1 MSGFVGTVLALLALV
16 LAARAAN
23 PEPPQIPETF
33 SADIR
38 VEFHDPEITYFGAG
52 RWDRDFSRNMSLENY
67 TLEEENRER
76 IVYRLTRYDKKIE
89 YEVNAYSMIHC
100 THTTLMGEQPFAWK
114 FLSTAEYVGQREF
127 HSRSLDI
134 WETDMADV
142 RVEVGV
148 DPEMANVP
156 VILTRHF
163 PGAEQVYEFATFN
176 ATAPNPDVFTIPAE
190 CQD

>member
-1 MSGFVGTVLALLALV
+1 MFVDCL
-16 LAARAAN
+16 
-23 PEPPQIPETF
+23 
-33 SADIR
+33 
-38 VEFHDPEITYFGAG
+38 FG
-52 RWDRDFSRNMSLENY
+52 
-67 TLEEENRER
+67 
-76 IVYRLTRYDKKIE
+76 IVNCASI
-89 YEVNAYSMIHC
+89 
-100 THTTLMGEQPFAWK
+100 Q
-114 FLSTAEYVGQREF
+114 
-127 HSRSLDI
+127 
-134 WETDMADV
+134 MADV